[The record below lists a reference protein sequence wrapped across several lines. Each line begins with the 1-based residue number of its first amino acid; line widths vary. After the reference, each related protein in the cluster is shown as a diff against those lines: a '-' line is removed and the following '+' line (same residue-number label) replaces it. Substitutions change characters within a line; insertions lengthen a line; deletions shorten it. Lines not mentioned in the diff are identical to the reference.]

1 MYIKWLQI
9 GNNHFEFKKR
19 SVSLRNVLKSVFSKK
34 VSAAVL
40 TAVMLFVSV
49 FSMSMIASAA
59 SFSPRLSAPSSSNKY
74 YYSNLNVF
82 YKYGYGMPNCTAY
95 AYGRAYEILGSEP
108 KLSWNNAEQ
117 WYDYNKSNGYYKYG
131 QTPKVGAI
139 ACWSYN
145 GGGGHVAVV
154 EKVENGQIT
163 FSNSAWSGQNFY
175 LSYASTS
182 DKNAGG
188 NSWWNFQGYIYL
200 GDFSGST
207 STTQA
212 TTKKVTY
219 TTGTYK
225 TDVDDYLNMR
235 SGAGTSYSYVTSVP
249 GNVTLNVTK
258 VSASGGYTWGY
269 TSYNGKTGWVALDF
283 CAFVSS
289 STVQP
294 TTAKPTVQPTT
305 AKATVQPTT
314 AKATVQPTTAK
325 ATQPATTV
333 PATTVQ
339 PATVQATT
347 VQPATVQATTAPVT
361 TQPSNDSNNDTPY
374 MIGDI
379 NLDGRVDVLDA
390 TEISKYVVS
399 ISTLSDVQRELAD
412 YNHDGVINVV
422 DATEIQKLVVGNN

>member
-82 YKYGYGMPNCTAY
+82 YKYDYGMPNCTAY

-117 WYDYNKSNGYYKYG
+117 WYGYNKANGYYKYG

-139 ACWSYN
+139 ACWSYSY
-145 GGGGHVAVV
+145 GGGHVAVV
-154 EKVENGQIT
+154 EKVENGVIT
-163 FSNSAWSGQNFY
+163 LSNSAYSGDNFY
-175 LSYASTS
+175 ISTASIS
-182 DKNAGG
+182 DPKVGG
-188 NSWWNFQGYIYL
+188 NKGWNFQGYIYL

-258 VSASGGYTWGY
+258 VSTAGGYTWGY

-283 CAFVSS
+283 CTFVSS
-289 STVQP
+289 S
-294 TTAKPTVQPTT
+294 
-305 AKATVQPTT
+305 
-314 AKATVQPTTAK
+314 TVQPTTAK

-333 PATTVQ
+333 PAATVQ
-339 PATVQATT
+339 PTTVQATT
-347 VQPATVQATTAPVT
+347 SPAT
-361 TQPSNDSNNDTPY
+361 TQPSNDNNNDTPY
-374 MIGDI
+374 MIGDV
-379 NLDGRVDVLDA
+379 NLDGHVDVVDA
-390 TEISKYVVS
+390 TEISKYIVS

-412 YNHDGVINVV
+412 YNHDGEINVV

>member
-1 MYIKWLQI
+1 M
-9 GNNHFEFKKR
+9 
-19 SVSLRNVLKSVFSKK
+19 RNVLKSVFSKK

-82 YKYGYGMPNCTAY
+82 YRYDYGMPNCTAY

-117 WYDYNKSNGYYKYG
+117 WYGYNKANGYYKYG

-139 ACWSYN
+139 ACWSYSY
-145 GGGGHVAVV
+145 GGGHVAVV
-154 EKVENGQIT
+154 EKVENGVIT
-163 FSNSAWSGQNFY
+163 LSNSAYSGDNFY
-175 LSYASTS
+175 ISTASIS
-182 DKNAGG
+182 DPKVGG
-188 NSWWNFQGYIYL
+188 NKGWNFQGYIYL

-225 TDVDDYLNMR
+225 TNVDDYLKMR
-235 SGAGTSYSYVTSVP
+235 SGAGTSYSSITFVP
-249 GNVTLNVTK
+249 NNVTLNVTK
-258 VSASGGYTWGY
+258 VSTAGGYTWGY

-283 CAFVSS
+283 CSFISS

-294 TTAKPTVQPTT
+294 TTARP
-305 AKATVQPTT
+305 TVQPTT

-333 PATTVQ
+333 PAATVQ
-339 PATVQATT
+339 PT
-347 VQPATVQATTAPVT
+347 TVQATTAPVT
-361 TQPSNDSNNDTPY
+361 TQPSNDNNNDTPY
-374 MIGDI
+374 MIGDV
-379 NLDGRVDVLDA
+379 NLDGHVNVIDA
-390 TEISKYVVS
+390 TEISKYIVS

-412 YNHDGVINVV
+412 YNHDGEINVV

>member
-82 YKYGYGMPNCTAY
+82 YKYNYGMPNCTAY

-131 QTPKVGAI
+131 KDPKVGAI

-163 FSNSAWSGQNFY
+163 FSNSAWSGKRFY
-175 LSYASTS
+175 LSYASTD

-258 VSASGGYTWGY
+258 VSTAGGYTWGY

-294 TTAKPTVQPTT
+294 TTAK
-305 AKATVQPTT
+305 
-314 AKATVQPTTAK
+314 

-333 PATTVQ
+333 PAATVQ
-339 PATVQATT
+339 PT
-347 VQPATVQATTAPVT
+347 TVQATTAPVT
-361 TQPSNDSNNDTPY
+361 TQPSNDNNNDTPY
-374 MIGDI
+374 MIGDV
-379 NLDGRVDVLDA
+379 NLDGHVDVLDA
-390 TEISKYVVS
+390 TEISKYIVS

-412 YNHDGVINVV
+412 YNHDGEINIV

>member
-59 SFSPRLSAPSSSNKY
+59 SFSPRLSAPSLSNKY

-82 YKYGYGMPNCTAY
+82 YKYNYGMPNCTAY

-108 KLSWNNAEQ
+108 KLSRNNAEQ
-117 WYDYNKSNGYYKYG
+117 WYGYNKANGYYKYG

-139 ACWSYN
+139 ACWSYSY
-145 GGGGHVAVV
+145 GGGHVAVV
-154 EKVENGQIT
+154 EKVENGVIT
-163 FSNSAWSGQNFY
+163 LSNSAYSGDNFY
-175 LSYASTS
+175 ISTASIS
-182 DKNAGG
+182 DPKVGG
-188 NSWWNFQGYIYL
+188 NKGWNFQGYIYL
-200 GDFSGST
+200 GDFSGGT

-258 VSASGGYTWGY
+258 VSTAGGYTWGY
-269 TSYNGKTGWVALDF
+269 TSYNGKTGWVALEF
-283 CAFVSS
+283 CTFVSS

-314 AKATVQPTTAK
+314 AKAT
-325 ATQPATTV
+325 QPATTV
-333 PATTVQ
+333 PAATVQ
-339 PATVQATT
+339 PT
-347 VQPATVQATTAPVT
+347 TVQATTAPVT
-361 TQPSNDSNNDTPY
+361 TQPSNDNNNDTPY
-374 MIGDI
+374 MIGDV
-379 NLDGRVDVLDA
+379 NLDGHVNVIDA
-390 TEISKYVVS
+390 TEISKYIVS

-412 YNHDGVINVV
+412 YNHDGEINVV

>member
-163 FSNSAWSGQNFY
+163 FSNSAWSGKNFY

-258 VSASGGYTWGY
+258 VSTVGGYTWGY

-294 TTAKPTVQPTT
+294 TTAK
-305 AKATVQPTT
+305 
-314 AKATVQPTTAK
+314 

-339 PATVQATT
+339 PT
-347 VQPATVQATTAPVT
+347 TVQATTAPVT
-361 TQPSNDSNNDTPY
+361 TQPSNDNNNDTPY
-374 MIGDI
+374 MIGDV
-379 NLDGRVDVLDA
+379 NLDGHVDVIDA
-390 TEISKYVVS
+390 TEISKYIVS

-412 YNHDGVINVV
+412 YNHDGEISVV

>member
-82 YKYGYGMPNCTAY
+82 YRYDYGMPNCTAY

-117 WYDYNKSNGYYKYG
+117 WYGYNKANGYYKYG

-139 ACWSYN
+139 ACWSYSY
-145 GGGGHVAVV
+145 GGGHVAVV
-154 EKVENGQIT
+154 EKVENGVIT
-163 FSNSAWSGQNFY
+163 LSNSAYSGDNFY
-175 LSYASTS
+175 ISTASIS
-182 DKNAGG
+182 DPKVGG
-188 NSWWNFQGYIYL
+188 NKGWNFQGYIYL

-225 TDVDDYLNMR
+225 TNVDDYLNMR

-258 VSASGGYTWGY
+258 VSTAGGYTWGY

-294 TTAKPTVQPTT
+294 TTAK
-305 AKATVQPTT
+305 
-314 AKATVQPTTAK
+314 

-333 PATTVQ
+333 SATTVQ
-339 PATVQATT
+339 PTTVQATT
-347 VQPATVQATTAPVT
+347 SPAT
-361 TQPSNDSNNDTPY
+361 TQPSNDNNNDTPY
-374 MIGDI
+374 MIGDV
-379 NLDGRVDVLDA
+379 NLDGHVNVIDA
-390 TEISKYVVS
+390 TEISKYIVS

-412 YNHDGVINVV
+412 YNHDGEINVV

>member
-59 SFSPRLSAPSSSNKY
+59 SFSPRLSAPSLSNKY

-82 YKYGYGMPNCTAY
+82 YKYNYGMPNCTAY

-108 KLSWNNAEQ
+108 KLSRNNAEQ
-117 WYDYNKSNGYYKYG
+117 WYGYNKANGYYKYG

-139 ACWSYN
+139 ACWSYSY
-145 GGGGHVAVV
+145 GGGHVAVV
-154 EKVENGQIT
+154 EKVENGVIT
-163 FSNSAWSGQNFY
+163 LSNSAYSGDNFY
-175 LSYASTS
+175 ISTASIS
-182 DKNAGG
+182 DPKVGG
-188 NSWWNFQGYIYL
+188 NKGWNFQGYIYL

-207 STTQA
+207 STTQT

-294 TTAKPTVQPTT
+294 TTAKPAVQPTT

-325 ATQPATTV
+325 ATQPAT
-333 PATTVQ
+333 VQ
-339 PATVQATT
+339 PT
-347 VQPATVQATTAPVT
+347 TVQATTAPVT
-361 TQPSNDSNNDTPY
+361 TQPSNDNNNDTPY
-374 MIGDI
+374 MIGDV
-379 NLDGRVDVLDA
+379 NLDGHVNVIDA
-390 TEISKYVVS
+390 TEISKYIVS

-412 YNHDGVINVV
+412 YNHDGEINIV
-422 DATEIQKLVVGNN
+422 DATEIQKFVVGNN

>member
-1 MYIKWLQI
+1 M
-9 GNNHFEFKKR
+9 
-19 SVSLRNVLKSVFSKK
+19 RNVLKSVFSKK

-117 WYDYNKSNGYYKYG
+117 WYGYNKSNGYYKYG

-163 FSNSAWSGQNFY
+163 FSNSAWSGRNFY

-258 VSASGGYTWGY
+258 VSTAGGYTWGY

-294 TTAKPTVQPTT
+294 TTAK
-305 AKATVQPTT
+305 
-314 AKATVQPTTAK
+314 

-333 PATTVQ
+333 PA
-339 PATVQATT
+339 AT

-361 TQPSNDSNNDTPY
+361 TQPSNDNNNDTPY
-374 MIGDI
+374 MIGDV
-379 NLDGRVDVLDA
+379 NLDGHVNVLDA
-390 TEISKYVVS
+390 TEISKYIVS
-399 ISTLSDVQRELAD
+399 ISTLSDVQREIAD
-412 YNHDGVINVV
+412 YNHDGEINIV

>member
-1 MYIKWLQI
+1 M
-9 GNNHFEFKKR
+9 
-19 SVSLRNVLKSVFSKK
+19 RNVLKSVFSKK

-117 WYDYNKSNGYYKYG
+117 WYGYNKSNGYYKYG

-225 TDVDDYLNMR
+225 TDVNDYLNMR

-258 VSASGGYTWGY
+258 VSTAGGYTWGY

-294 TTAKPTVQPTT
+294 TTAK
-305 AKATVQPTT
+305 
-314 AKATVQPTTAK
+314 

-333 PATTVQ
+333 PAATVQ
-339 PATVQATT
+339 PT
-347 VQPATVQATTAPVT
+347 TVQATTAPVT
-361 TQPSNDSNNDTPY
+361 TQPSNDSNNDAPY
-374 MIGDI
+374 MIGDV
-379 NLDGRVDVLDA
+379 NLDGHVNVLDA
-390 TEISKYVVS
+390 TEISKYIVS
-399 ISTLSDVQRELAD
+399 ISTLSDVQREIAD
-412 YNHDGVINVV
+412 YNHDGEINIV

>member
-1 MYIKWLQI
+1 M
-9 GNNHFEFKKR
+9 
-19 SVSLRNVLKSVFSKK
+19 RNVLKSVFSKK

-59 SFSPRLSAPSSSNKY
+59 SFSPRLSAPSLSNKY

-82 YKYGYGMPNCTAY
+82 YKYNYGMPNCTAY

-108 KLSWNNAEQ
+108 KLSRNNAEQ
-117 WYDYNKSNGYYKYG
+117 WYGYNKANGYYKYG

-139 ACWSYN
+139 ACWSYSY
-145 GGGGHVAVV
+145 GGGHVAVV
-154 EKVENGQIT
+154 EKVENGVIT
-163 FSNSAWSGQNFY
+163 LSNSAYSGDNFY
-175 LSYASTS
+175 ISTASIS
-182 DKNAGG
+182 DPKVGG
-188 NSWWNFQGYIYL
+188 NKGWNFQGYIYL

-258 VSASGGYTWGY
+258 VSTADGYTWGY
-269 TSYNGKTGWVALDF
+269 TSYNGKTGWVALEF

-325 ATQPATTV
+325 ATQPAT
-333 PATTVQ
+333 VQ
-339 PATVQATT
+339 PT
-347 VQPATVQATTAPVT
+347 TVQATTAPVT
-361 TQPSNDSNNDTPY
+361 TQPSNDNNNDTSY
-374 MIGDI
+374 MIGDV
-379 NLDGRVDVLDA
+379 NLDGHVNVIDA
-390 TEISKYVVS
+390 TEISKYIVS

-412 YNHDGVINVV
+412 YNHDGEINVV

>member
-1 MYIKWLQI
+1 M
-9 GNNHFEFKKR
+9 
-19 SVSLRNVLKSVFSKK
+19 RNVLKSVFSKK

-117 WYDYNKSNGYYKYG
+117 WYDYNKSNGYYRYG
-131 QTPKVGAI
+131 KNPKVGAI

-225 TDVDDYLNMR
+225 TNVDDYLKMR
-235 SGAGTSYSYVTSVP
+235 SGAGTSYSSIAFVP
-249 GNVTLNVTK
+249 NNVTLNVTK
-258 VSASGGYTWGY
+258 VSTAGGYTWGY

-283 CAFVSS
+283 CTFVSS
-289 STVQP
+289 S
-294 TTAKPTVQPTT
+294 
-305 AKATVQPTT
+305 
-314 AKATVQPTTAK
+314 TVQPTTAK

-333 PATTVQ
+333 PAATVQ
-339 PATVQATT
+339 PT
-347 VQPATVQATTAPVT
+347 TVQATTAPVT
-361 TQPSNDSNNDTPY
+361 TQPSNDNNNDTPY
-374 MIGDI
+374 MIGDV
-379 NLDGRVDVLDA
+379 NLDGHVDVIDA
-390 TEISKYVVS
+390 TEISKYIVS

-412 YNHDGVINVV
+412 YNHDGEINVV

>member
-1 MYIKWLQI
+1 M
-9 GNNHFEFKKR
+9 
-19 SVSLRNVLKSVFSKK
+19 RNVLKRTFNKK
-34 VSAAVL
+34 ISAAVL

-82 YKYGYGMPNCTAY
+82 YKFGYGMPNCTAY

-117 WYDYNKSNGYYKYG
+117 WYGYNKSNGYYKYG

-225 TDVDDYLNMR
+225 TNVSTSLNMR
-235 SGAGTSYSYVTSVP
+235 SGAGTGYSYVASIP
-249 GNVTLNVTK
+249 NNVTLNVTK
-258 VSASGGYTWGY
+258 VSTAGGYAWGY
-269 TSYNGKTGWVALDF
+269 TSYNGKNGWVALDY
-283 CAFVSS
+283 CKFVSAATQPTTAKPTVQPTTAKP
-289 STVQP
+289 TVQP

-305 AKATVQPTT
+305 AKAT
-314 AKATVQPTTAK
+314 
-325 ATQPATTV
+325 QPATTV
-333 PATTVQ
+333 PAATVQPTTVQ
-339 PATVQATT
+339 P
-347 VQPATVQATTAPVT
+347 TTAPAADDDESFT
-361 TQPSNDSNNDTPY
+361 
-374 MIGDI
+374 IGDV
-379 NLDGRVDVLDA
+379 NLDGSVDILDA
-390 TEISKYVVS
+390 TEISRFAVS
-399 ISTLSDVQRELAD
+399 SAALSDVQMKLAD
-412 YNHDGVINVV
+412 FNQDGVVNIV
-422 DATEIQKLVVGNN
+422 DATEIQKIVIKG

>member
-59 SFSPRLSAPSSSNKY
+59 SFSPRLSAPSLSNKY

-82 YKYGYGMPNCTAY
+82 YKYNYGMPNCTAY

-108 KLSWNNAEQ
+108 KLSRNNAEQ
-117 WYDYNKSNGYYKYG
+117 WYGYNKANGYYKYG

-139 ACWSYN
+139 ACWSYSY
-145 GGGGHVAVV
+145 GGGHVAVV
-154 EKVENGQIT
+154 EKVENGVIT
-163 FSNSAWSGQNFY
+163 LSNSAYSGDNFY
-175 LSYASTS
+175 ISTASIS
-182 DKNAGG
+182 DPKVGG
-188 NSWWNFQGYIYL
+188 NKGWNFQGYIYL

-235 SGAGTSYSYVTSVP
+235 SGAGTSYSSIASVP

-258 VSASGGYTWGY
+258 VSTAGGYTWGY

-325 ATQPATTV
+325 ATQPAT
-333 PATTVQ
+333 VQ
-339 PATVQATT
+339 PT
-347 VQPATVQATTAPVT
+347 TVQATTAPVT
-361 TQPSNDSNNDTPY
+361 TQPSNDNNNDTSY
-374 MIGDI
+374 MIGDV
-379 NLDGRVDVLDA
+379 NLDGHVNVIDA
-390 TEISKYVVS
+390 TEISKYIVS

-412 YNHDGVINVV
+412 YNHDGEINVV

>member
-82 YKYGYGMPNCTAY
+82 YRYDYGMPNCTAY

-108 KLSWNNAEQ
+108 KLSRNNAEQ
-117 WYDYNKSNGYYKYG
+117 WYGYNKANGYYKYG

-139 ACWSYN
+139 ACWSYSY
-145 GGGGHVAVV
+145 GGGHVAVV
-154 EKVENGQIT
+154 EKVENGVIT
-163 FSNSAWSGQNFY
+163 LSNSAYSGDNFY
-175 LSYASTS
+175 ISTASIS
-182 DKNAGG
+182 DPKVGG
-188 NSWWNFQGYIYL
+188 NKGWNFQGYIYL

-235 SGAGTSYSYVTSVP
+235 SGAGTSYSSIASVP

-258 VSASGGYTWGY
+258 VSTAGGYTWGY

-325 ATQPATTV
+325 ATQPAT
-333 PATTVQ
+333 VQ
-339 PATVQATT
+339 PT
-347 VQPATVQATTAPVT
+347 TVQATTAPVT
-361 TQPSNDSNNDTPY
+361 TQPSNDNNNDTSY
-374 MIGDI
+374 MIGDV
-379 NLDGRVDVLDA
+379 NLDGHVNVIDA
-390 TEISKYVVS
+390 TEISKYIVS

-412 YNHDGVINVV
+412 YNHDGEINVV

>member
-1 MYIKWLQI
+1 MQ
-9 GNNHFEFKKR
+9 
-19 SVSLRNVLKSVFSKK
+19 NVLKRIFNKK

-82 YKYGYGMPNCTAY
+82 YRYNYGMPNCTAY

-117 WYDYNKSNGYYKYG
+117 WYGYNKANGYYKYG

-139 ACWSYN
+139 ACWSYSY
-145 GGGGHVAVV
+145 GGGHVAVV
-154 EKVENGQIT
+154 EKVENGVIT
-163 FSNSAWSGQNFY
+163 LSNSAYSGANFY
-175 LSYASTS
+175 ISTASIS
-182 DKNAGG
+182 DPKVGG
-188 NSWWNFQGYIYL
+188 NKGWNFQGYIYL
-200 GDFSGST
+200 GNFSSST

-212 TTKKVTY
+212 TTQKVTY

-235 SGAGTSYSYVTSVP
+235 SGAGTSYTSVASVP
-249 GNVTLNVTK
+249 SNVTLNVTK
-258 VSASGGYTWGY
+258 VSASGGHTWGY

-283 CAFVSS
+283 CTFVSS

-314 AKATVQPTTAK
+314 AKPTVQPTTAK

-333 PATTVQ
+333 PAATVQ
-339 PATVQATT
+339 PTTAKATQPAATVPAAA
-347 VQPATVQATTAPVT
+347 VQPTTAPA
-361 TQPSNDSNNDTPY
+361 SNGEVSFA
-374 MIGDI
+374 IGDV
-379 NLDGRVDVLDA
+379 NLDGSVDILDA
-390 TEISKYVVS
+390 TEISKFA
-399 ISTLSDVQRELAD
+399 ISTAALSDVQMKLAD
-412 YNHDGVINVV
+412 FNRDGVVNVL
-422 DATEIQKLVVGNN
+422 DATEIQKTLIIS

>member
-117 WYDYNKSNGYYKYG
+117 WYGYNKANGYYKYG

-163 FSNSAWSGQNFY
+163 FSNSAWSGKRFY

-283 CAFVSS
+283 
-289 STVQP
+289 
-294 TTAKPTVQPTT
+294 
-305 AKATVQPTT
+305 
-314 AKATVQPTTAK
+314 
-325 ATQPATTV
+325 
-333 PATTVQ
+333 
-339 PATVQATT
+339 
-347 VQPATVQATTAPVT
+347 
-361 TQPSNDSNNDTPY
+361 
-374 MIGDI
+374 
-379 NLDGRVDVLDA
+379 
-390 TEISKYVVS
+390 
-399 ISTLSDVQRELAD
+399 
-412 YNHDGVINVV
+412 
-422 DATEIQKLVVGNN
+422 

>member
-1 MYIKWLQI
+1 M
-9 GNNHFEFKKR
+9 
-19 SVSLRNVLKSVFSKK
+19 RNVLKKVFSKK

-131 QTPKVGAI
+131 STPKVGAI

-258 VSASGGYTWGY
+258 VSAAGGYTWGY

-283 CAFVSS
+283 CTFASS
-289 STVQP
+289 S
-294 TTAKPTVQPTT
+294 TVQPTT

-314 AKATVQPTTAK
+314 AKV
-325 ATQPATTV
+325 TQPATTV

-339 PATVQATT
+339 PTTVQATT
-347 VQPATVQATTAPVT
+347 PVT
-361 TQPSNDSNNDTPY
+361 TQPSTDSDISY
-374 MIGDI
+374 AIGDV
-379 NLDGRVDVLDA
+379 NLDGRVDILDA
-390 TEISKYVVS
+390 TEISKYIVS

-412 YNHDGVINVV
+412 YNHDGLINIV
-422 DATEIQKLVVGNN
+422 DATEILKLIVGNN

>member
-117 WYDYNKSNGYYKYG
+117 WYGYNKSNGYYKYG

-139 ACWSYN
+139 ACWSYD

-258 VSASGGYTWGY
+258 VSTAGGYTWGY

-294 TTAKPTVQPTT
+294 TTAK
-305 AKATVQPTT
+305 
-314 AKATVQPTTAK
+314 

-333 PATTVQ
+333 PA
-339 PATVQATT
+339 AT

-379 NLDGRVDVLDA
+379 NLDGHVDVIDA
-390 TEISKYVVS
+390 TEISKYIVS

-412 YNHDGVINVV
+412 YNHDGKINVV

>member
-1 MYIKWLQI
+1 M
-9 GNNHFEFKKR
+9 
-19 SVSLRNVLKSVFSKK
+19 RNVLKSVFSKK

-117 WYDYNKSNGYYKYG
+117 WYGYNKSNGYYKYG

-225 TDVDDYLNMR
+225 TDVNDYLNMR

-258 VSASGGYTWGY
+258 VSTAGGYTWGY

-294 TTAKPTVQPTT
+294 TTAK
-305 AKATVQPTT
+305 
-314 AKATVQPTTAK
+314 

-333 PATTVQ
+333 PAATVQ
-339 PATVQATT
+339 PT
-347 VQPATVQATTAPVT
+347 TVQATTAPVT

-374 MIGDI
+374 MIGDV
-379 NLDGRVDVLDA
+379 NLDGHVNVLDA
-390 TEISKYVVS
+390 TEISKYIVS
-399 ISTLSDVQRELAD
+399 ISTLSDVQREIAD
-412 YNHDGVINVV
+412 YNHDGEINVV

>member
-82 YKYGYGMPNCTAY
+82 YKYNYGMPNCTAY

-108 KLSWNNAEQ
+108 KLSRNNAEQ
-117 WYDYNKSNGYYKYG
+117 WYGYNKANGYYKYG

-139 ACWSYN
+139 ACWSYSY
-145 GGGGHVAVV
+145 GGGHVAVV
-154 EKVENGQIT
+154 EKVENGVIT
-163 FSNSAWSGQNFY
+163 LSNSAYSGDNFY
-175 LSYASTS
+175 ISTASIS
-182 DKNAGG
+182 DPKVGG
-188 NSWWNFQGYIYL
+188 NKGWNFQGYIYL

-235 SGAGTSYSYVTSVP
+235 SGAGTSYSSIASVP

-258 VSASGGYTWGY
+258 VSTAGGYTWGY

-325 ATQPATTV
+325 ATQPAT
-333 PATTVQ
+333 VQ
-339 PATVQATT
+339 PT
-347 VQPATVQATTAPVT
+347 TVQATTAPVT
-361 TQPSNDSNNDTPY
+361 TQPSNDNNNDTSY
-374 MIGDI
+374 MIGDV
-379 NLDGRVDVLDA
+379 NLDGHVNVIDA
-390 TEISKYVVS
+390 TEISKYIVS

-412 YNHDGVINVV
+412 YNHDGEINVV

>member
-1 MYIKWLQI
+1 M
-9 GNNHFEFKKR
+9 
-19 SVSLRNVLKSVFSKK
+19 RNVLKSVFSKK

-163 FSNSAWSGQNFY
+163 FSNSAWSGKNFY

-200 GDFSGST
+200 GNFSGST

-225 TDVDDYLNMR
+225 TNVDDYLKMR
-235 SGAGTSYSYVTSVP
+235 SGAGTSYSSIAFVP
-249 GNVTLNVTK
+249 NNVTLNVTK
-258 VSASGGYTWGY
+258 VSTAGGYTWGY

-283 CAFVSS
+283 CTFVSS
-289 STVQP
+289 S
-294 TTAKPTVQPTT
+294 
-305 AKATVQPTT
+305 
-314 AKATVQPTTAK
+314 TVQPTTAK

-333 PATTVQ
+333 PAATVQ
-339 PATVQATT
+339 PT
-347 VQPATVQATTAPVT
+347 TVQATTAPVT
-361 TQPSNDSNNDTPY
+361 TQPSNDNNNDTPY
-374 MIGDI
+374 MIGDV
-379 NLDGRVDVLDA
+379 NLDGHVNVLDA
-390 TEISKYVVS
+390 TEISKYIVS

-412 YNHDGVINVV
+412 YNHDGEINVV

>member
-117 WYDYNKSNGYYKYG
+117 WYGYNKSNGYYKYG

-139 ACWSYN
+139 ACWSYSY
-145 GGGGHVAVV
+145 GGGHVAVV
-154 EKVENGQIT
+154 EKVENGVIT
-163 FSNSAWSGQNFY
+163 LSNSAYSGDNFY
-175 LSYASTS
+175 ISTASIS
-182 DKNAGG
+182 DPKVGG
-188 NSWWNFQGYIYL
+188 NKGWNFQGYIYL

-225 TDVDDYLNMR
+225 TNVDDYLNMR

-258 VSASGGYTWGY
+258 VSTAGGYTWGY

-294 TTAKPTVQPTT
+294 TTAK
-305 AKATVQPTT
+305 
-314 AKATVQPTTAK
+314 

-333 PATTVQ
+333 PAATVQ
-339 PATVQATT
+339 PTTVQATT
-347 VQPATVQATTAPVT
+347 SPAT
-361 TQPSNDSNNDTPY
+361 TQPSNDNNNDTPY
-374 MIGDI
+374 MIGDV
-379 NLDGRVDVLDA
+379 NLDGHVNVIDA
-390 TEISKYVVS
+390 TEISKYIVS

-412 YNHDGVINVV
+412 YNHDGEINVV

>member
-1 MYIKWLQI
+1 M
-9 GNNHFEFKKR
+9 
-19 SVSLRNVLKSVFSKK
+19 RNVLKSVFSKK

-117 WYDYNKSNGYYKYG
+117 WYGYNKANGYYKYG

-163 FSNSAWSGQNFY
+163 FSNSAWSGKNFY

-225 TDVDDYLNMR
+225 TNVDDYLKMR
-235 SGAGTSYSYVTSVP
+235 SGAGTSYSSIAFVP
-249 GNVTLNVTK
+249 NNVTLNVTK
-258 VSASGGYTWGY
+258 VSTAGGYTWGY

-283 CAFVSS
+283 CTFVSS
-289 STVQP
+289 S
-294 TTAKPTVQPTT
+294 
-305 AKATVQPTT
+305 
-314 AKATVQPTTAK
+314 TVQPTTAK

-333 PATTVQ
+333 PAATVQ
-339 PATVQATT
+339 PT
-347 VQPATVQATTAPVT
+347 TVQATTAPVT
-361 TQPSNDSNNDTPY
+361 TQPSNDNNNDTPY
-374 MIGDI
+374 MIGDV
-379 NLDGRVDVLDA
+379 NLDGHVNVVDA
-390 TEISKYVVS
+390 TEISKYIVS

-412 YNHDGVINVV
+412 YNHDGEINVV

>member
-131 QTPKVGAI
+131 KDPKVGAI

-225 TDVDDYLNMR
+225 TNVDDYLKMR
-235 SGAGTSYSYVTSVP
+235 SGAGTSYSSITFVP
-249 GNVTLNVTK
+249 NNVTLNVTK
-258 VSASGGYTWGY
+258 VSTAGGYTWGY
-269 TSYNGKTGWVALDF
+269 TSYNGKTGWVALEF
-283 CAFVSS
+283 CTFVSS
-289 STVQP
+289 S
-294 TTAKPTVQPTT
+294 
-305 AKATVQPTT
+305 
-314 AKATVQPTTAK
+314 TVQPTTAK

-333 PATTVQ
+333 PAATVQ
-339 PATVQATT
+339 PT
-347 VQPATVQATTAPVT
+347 TVQATTAPVT
-361 TQPSNDSNNDTPY
+361 TQPSNDNNNDTPY
-374 MIGDI
+374 MIGDV
-379 NLDGRVDVLDA
+379 NLDGHVDVIDA
-390 TEISKYVVS
+390 TEISKYIVS

-412 YNHDGVINVV
+412 YNHDGEINVV

>member
-1 MYIKWLQI
+1 
-9 GNNHFEFKKR
+9 
-19 SVSLRNVLKSVFSKK
+19 
-34 VSAAVL
+34 
-40 TAVMLFVSV
+40 
-49 FSMSMIASAA
+49 MSMIASAA

-117 WYDYNKSNGYYKYG
+117 WYGYNKSNGYYKYG

-163 FSNSAWSGQNFY
+163 FSNSAWSGKRFY
-175 LSYASTS
+175 LSYASTD

-258 VSASGGYTWGY
+258 VSTAGGYTWGY

-325 ATQPATTV
+325 ATQPAT
-333 PATTVQ
+333 VQ
-339 PATVQATT
+339 PT
-347 VQPATVQATTAPVT
+347 TVQATTAPVT
-361 TQPSNDSNNDTPY
+361 TQPSNDNNNDTPY
-374 MIGDI
+374 MIGDV
-379 NLDGRVDVLDA
+379 NLDGHVDVLDA
-390 TEISKYVVS
+390 TEISKYIVS

-412 YNHDGVINVV
+412 YNHDGEINIV
-422 DATEIQKLVVGNN
+422 DATEVQKFVVGNN

>member
-1 MYIKWLQI
+1 M
-9 GNNHFEFKKR
+9 
-19 SVSLRNVLKSVFSKK
+19 RNVLKSVFSKK

-117 WYDYNKSNGYYKYG
+117 WYGYNKSNGYYKYG

-225 TDVDDYLNMR
+225 TNVDDYLKMR
-235 SGAGTSYSYVTSVP
+235 SGAGTSYSSMTFVP
-249 GNVTLNVTK
+249 NNVTLNVTK
-258 VSASGGYTWGY
+258 VSTADGYTWGY
-269 TSYNGKTGWVALDF
+269 TSYNGKTGWVALEF
-283 CAFVSS
+283 CTFVSS
-289 STVQP
+289 S
-294 TTAKPTVQPTT
+294 
-305 AKATVQPTT
+305 
-314 AKATVQPTTAK
+314 TVQPTTAK

-339 PATVQATT
+339 PT
-347 VQPATVQATTAPVT
+347 TVQATTAPVT
-361 TQPSNDSNNDTPY
+361 TQPSNDNNNDTPY
-374 MIGDI
+374 MIGDV
-379 NLDGRVDVLDA
+379 NLDGHVDVIDA
-390 TEISKYVVS
+390 TEISKYIVS

-412 YNHDGVINVV
+412 YNHDGVINIV
-422 DATEIQKLVVGNN
+422 DATEVQKFVVGNN

>member
-1 MYIKWLQI
+1 M
-9 GNNHFEFKKR
+9 
-19 SVSLRNVLKSVFSKK
+19 RNVLKSVFSKK

-225 TDVDDYLNMR
+225 TDVNDYLNMR

-258 VSASGGYTWGY
+258 VSTAGGYTWGY

-294 TTAKPTVQPTT
+294 TTAK
-305 AKATVQPTT
+305 
-314 AKATVQPTTAK
+314 

-333 PATTVQ
+333 PAATVQ
-339 PATVQATT
+339 PT
-347 VQPATVQATTAPVT
+347 TVQATTAPVT
-361 TQPSNDSNNDTPY
+361 TQPSNDNNNDTPY
-374 MIGDI
+374 MIGDV
-379 NLDGRVDVLDA
+379 NLDGHVDVIDA
-390 TEISKYVVS
+390 TEINKYIVS

-412 YNHDGVINVV
+412 YNHDGKINVV

>member
-1 MYIKWLQI
+1 M
-9 GNNHFEFKKR
+9 
-19 SVSLRNVLKSVFSKK
+19 RNVLKSVFSKK

-95 AYGRAYEILGSEP
+95 AYGRAYEIFGSEP

-163 FSNSAWSGQNFY
+163 FSNSAWSGKEFY

-225 TDVDDYLNMR
+225 TNVDDYLKMR
-235 SGAGTSYSYVTSVP
+235 SGAGTSYSSMTFVP
-249 GNVTLNVTK
+249 NNVTLNVTK
-258 VSASGGYTWGY
+258 VSTADGYTWGY
-269 TSYNGKTGWVALDF
+269 TSYNGKTGWVALEF
-283 CAFVSS
+283 CTFVSS
-289 STVQP
+289 S
-294 TTAKPTVQPTT
+294 
-305 AKATVQPTT
+305 
-314 AKATVQPTTAK
+314 TVQPTTAK

-333 PATTVQ
+333 PAATVQ
-339 PATVQATT
+339 PT
-347 VQPATVQATTAPVT
+347 TVQATTAPVT
-361 TQPSNDSNNDTPY
+361 TQPSNDNNNDTPY
-374 MIGDI
+374 MIGDV
-379 NLDGRVDVLDA
+379 NLDGHVNVLDA
-390 TEISKYVVS
+390 TEISKYIVS
-399 ISTLSDVQRELAD
+399 ISTLSDVQREIAD
-412 YNHDGVINVV
+412 YNHDGEINVV

>member
-59 SFSPRLSAPSSSNKY
+59 SFSPRLSAPSLSNKY
-74 YYSNLNVF
+74 YYSDLNAF

-163 FSNSAWSGQNFY
+163 FSNSAWSGKRFY
-175 LSYASTS
+175 LSYASTD

-207 STTQA
+207 RTTQA
-212 TTKKVTY
+212 KTKKVTY

-225 TDVDDYLNMR
+225 TNVDDYLNMR

-258 VSASGGYTWGY
+258 VSTAGGYTWGY

-283 CAFVSS
+283 CTFVSS

-305 AKATVQPTT
+305 
-314 AKATVQPTTAK
+314 
-325 ATQPATTV
+325 
-333 PATTVQ
+333 
-339 PATVQATT
+339 
-347 VQPATVQATTAPVT
+347 VQATTAPVT
-361 TQPSNDSNNDTPY
+361 TQPSNDNNNDTSY
-374 MIGDI
+374 MIGDV
-379 NLDGRVDVLDA
+379 NLDGHVDVIDA
-390 TEISKYVVS
+390 TEISKYIVS

-412 YNHDGVINVV
+412 YNHDGEINVV

>member
-1 MYIKWLQI
+1 M
-9 GNNHFEFKKR
+9 
-19 SVSLRNVLKSVFSKK
+19 RNVLKSVFSKK

-82 YKYGYGMPNCTAY
+82 YKYDYGMPNCTAY

-117 WYDYNKSNGYYKYG
+117 WYGYNKANGYYKYG

-139 ACWSYN
+139 ACWSYSY
-145 GGGGHVAVV
+145 GGGHVAVV
-154 EKVENGQIT
+154 EKVENGVIT
-163 FSNSAWSGQNFY
+163 LSNSAYSGDNFY
-175 LSYASTS
+175 ISTASIS
-182 DKNAGG
+182 DPKVGG
-188 NSWWNFQGYIYL
+188 NKGWNFQGYIYL

-258 VSASGGYTWGY
+258 VSTAGGYTWGY

-283 CAFVSS
+283 CTFVSS

-325 ATQPATTV
+325 ATQPT
-333 PATTVQ
+333 
-339 PATVQATT
+339 
-347 VQPATVQATTAPVT
+347 TVQATTAPVT
-361 TQPSNDSNNDTPY
+361 TQPSNDNNNDTPY
-374 MIGDI
+374 MIGDV
-379 NLDGRVDVLDA
+379 NLDGHVDVLDA
-390 TEISKYVVS
+390 TEISKYIVS

-412 YNHDGVINVV
+412 YNHDGGINVV
-422 DATEIQKLVVGNN
+422 DATEIQKFVVGNN

>member
-1 MYIKWLQI
+1 M
-9 GNNHFEFKKR
+9 
-19 SVSLRNVLKSVFSKK
+19 RNVLKSVFSKK
-34 VSAAVL
+34 VSAVVL

-82 YKYGYGMPNCTAY
+82 YKYNYGMPNCTAY

-131 QTPKVGAI
+131 KDPKVGAI

-163 FSNSAWSGQNFY
+163 FSNSAWSGKNFY

-200 GDFSGST
+200 GNFSGST

-258 VSASGGYTWGY
+258 VSTAGGYTWGY

-294 TTAKPTVQPTT
+294 TTAK
-305 AKATVQPTT
+305 
-314 AKATVQPTTAK
+314 

-333 PATTVQ
+333 PAATVQ
-339 PATVQATT
+339 PT
-347 VQPATVQATTAPVT
+347 TVQATTAPVT
-361 TQPSNDSNNDTPY
+361 TQPSNDNNNDTPY
-374 MIGDI
+374 MIGDV
-379 NLDGRVDVLDA
+379 NLDGHVDVLDA
-390 TEISKYVVS
+390 TEISKYIVS

-412 YNHDGVINVV
+412 YNHDGEINIV

>member
-1 MYIKWLQI
+1 MQ
-9 GNNHFEFKKR
+9 
-19 SVSLRNVLKSVFSKK
+19 NVLKRIFNKK

-82 YKYGYGMPNCTAY
+82 YRYDYGMPNCTAY

-117 WYDYNKSNGYYKYG
+117 WYGYNKANGYYKYG

-139 ACWSYN
+139 
-145 GGGGHVAVV
+145 V
-154 EKVENGQIT
+154 
-163 FSNSAWSGQNFY
+163 
-175 LSYASTS
+175 
-182 DKNAGG
+182 GG
-188 NSWWNFQGYIYL
+188 NKGWNFQGYIYL
-200 GDFSGST
+200 GNFSSST

-235 SGAGTSYSYVTSVP
+235 SGAGTSYKSVASVP
-249 GNVTLNVTK
+249 SNVTLNVTK
-258 VSASGGYTWGY
+258 VSASGGHTWGY

-283 CAFVSS
+283 CTFVSS

-314 AKATVQPTTAK
+314 AKPTVQPTTAK

-333 PATTVQ
+333 PAATVQ
-339 PATVQATT
+339 PTTAKATQPAATVPTAA
-347 VQPATVQATTAPVT
+347 VQPTTAPA
-361 TQPSNDSNNDTPY
+361 SNGEVSFA
-374 MIGDI
+374 IGDV
-379 NLDGRVDVLDA
+379 NLDGSVDILDA
-390 TEISKYVVS
+390 TEISKFA
-399 ISTLSDVQRELAD
+399 ISTAALSDVQMKLAD
-412 YNHDGVINVV
+412 FNRDGVVNVL
-422 DATEIQKLVVGNN
+422 DATEIQKTLIIS

>member
-1 MYIKWLQI
+1 M
-9 GNNHFEFKKR
+9 
-19 SVSLRNVLKSVFSKK
+19 RNVLKSVFSKK

-117 WYDYNKSNGYYKYG
+117 WYGYNKSNGYYKYG

-163 FSNSAWSGQNFY
+163 FSNSAWSGKEFY

-294 TTAKPTVQPTT
+294 TTAK
-305 AKATVQPTT
+305 
-314 AKATVQPTTAK
+314 

-333 PATTVQ
+333 P
-339 PATVQATT
+339 ATT